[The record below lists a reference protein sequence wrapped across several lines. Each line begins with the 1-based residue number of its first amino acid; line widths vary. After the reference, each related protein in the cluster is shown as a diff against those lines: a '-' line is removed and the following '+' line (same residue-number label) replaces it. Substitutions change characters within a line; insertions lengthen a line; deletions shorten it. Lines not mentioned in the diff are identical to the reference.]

1 MPSFILFE
9 VPIMR
14 IHLGFLIKVSPI
26 GVNPLLFT
34 QLSEQELH
42 DIVELLYSHLE
53 EYYQDMGGLAHD

>member
-26 GVNPLLFT
+26 GVNQLLFA
-34 QLSEQELH
+34 QLSELGLH
-42 DIVELLYSHLE
+42 DIIELMYSHLE
-53 EYYQDMGGLAHD
+53 EYYQELGGLVGD